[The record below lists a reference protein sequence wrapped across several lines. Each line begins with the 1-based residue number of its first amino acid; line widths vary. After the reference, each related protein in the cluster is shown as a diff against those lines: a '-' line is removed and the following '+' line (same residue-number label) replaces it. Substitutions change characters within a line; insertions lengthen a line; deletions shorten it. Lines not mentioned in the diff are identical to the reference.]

1 MIASKKS
8 EVKTPDITDT
18 PSQKFGL
25 DSYQWV
31 SQGSSLTTTQA
42 DLNKNDYTLQLQ
54 TKWLGAALSV
64 VEEFYS
70 SDNSKRWKFGE
81 M

>member
-1 MIASKKS
+1 M
-8 EVKTPDITDT
+8 
-18 PSQKFGL
+18 
-25 DSYQWV
+25 
-31 SQGSSLTTTQA
+31 TTTQA

-54 TKWLGAALSV
+54 TKWLGALSV

-70 SDNSKRWKFGE
+70 SDAAKRWEFGQ